1 MGLEQVR
8 AYLNAWN
15 RGGDILEMDAST
27 ATVPL
32 AAAALGVEE
41 ARIAK
46 SISLK
51 NGEGALVL
59 VVAGD
64 ARIDNR
70 KFKEAFG
77 FKASMLSAEDA
88 LRFTG
93 HPVGGVCPFALPS
106 GIDVYLDESML
117 RFTSVFPA
125 CGSGNTA
132 IELTPGELTEYS
144 RCKKWVDVCRLQEAQ

>member
-8 AYLNAWN
+8 AYLRAWN
-15 RGGDILEMDAST
+15 RDKDILELDAST

-51 NGEGALVL
+51 NGDGAIVL

-64 ARIDNR
+64 AKIDNR
-70 KFKEAFG
+70 KFKDAFG
-77 FKASMLSAEDA
+77 FKATMLSVPDA
-88 LRFTG
+88 LRLTG
-93 HPVGGVCPFALPS
+93 HPVGGVCPFALPE
-106 GIDVYLDESML
+106 GVKTYLDESMR
-117 RFTSVFPA
+117 RFKSVFPA
-125 CGSGNTA
+125 CGAGNTA

-144 RCKKWVDVCRLQEAQ
+144 RCEGWVDVCKLT

>member
-8 AYLNAWN
+8 SYLRAWN
-15 RGGDILEMDAST
+15 KDGDILELDAST

-59 VVAGD
+59 VFAGD
-64 ARIDNR
+64 AKIDNK
-70 KFKEAFG
+70 KFKETFG
-77 FKASMLSAEDA
+77 FKASMLSADDA

-93 HPVGGVCPFALPS
+93 HAVGGVCPFALPD
-106 GIDVYLDESML
+106 GVKVYLDKSML
-117 RFTSVFPA
+117 RFTTVFPA
-125 CGSGNTA
+125 CGTGNSA
-132 IELTPGELTEYS
+132 IELTPEELTKYA
-144 RCKKWVDVCRLQEAQ
+144 RCEKWVDVCKLQETQ

>member
-1 MGLEQVR
+1 MGLTQVR
-8 AYLNAWN
+8 EYLRAWN
-15 RGGDILEMDAST
+15 KDKDILEMDAST

-51 NGEGALVL
+51 SGEGALVL

-64 ARIDNR
+64 AKIDNR
-70 KFKEAFG
+70 KFKDTFG
-77 FKASMLSAEDA
+77 FKASMLSQDDA

-93 HPVGGVCPFALPS
+93 HAVGGVCPFALPEN
-106 GIDVYLDESML
+106 IKVYLDESMR
-117 RFTSVFPA
+117 RFTTVFPA
-125 CGSGNTA
+125 CGTGNSA
-132 IELTPGELTEYS
+132 IELTNEELTEYS
-144 RCKKWVDVCRLQEAQ
+144 RCEKWVDVCKLQEVQ

>member
-8 AYLNAWN
+8 AYLGAWN
-15 RGGDILEMDAST
+15 RDGDILELDAST

-46 SISLK
+46 SMSLK

-70 KFKEAFG
+70 KFKDTFG
-77 FKASMLSAEDA
+77 FKASMLSADEA

-93 HPVGGVCPFALPS
+93 HAVGGVCPFALPE
-106 GIDVYLDESML
+106 GIGVYLDESML

-125 CGSGNTA
+125 CGTGNSA
-132 IELTPGELTEYS
+132 IELSPGELTEYS
-144 RCKKWVDVCRLQEAQ
+144 RCKKWVDVCKLPETL